1 MRPRSHSRARGRVRR
16 VSGDA
21 ERASDFVKY
30 RALLTNRVPRRRR
43 RDYGRPSVKL
53 TRRYGLLMN
62 AMDLAPG
69 WGARIPER
77 LAET

>member
-1 MRPRSHSRARGRVRR
+1 
-16 VSGDA
+16 
-21 ERASDFVKY
+21 VKY
-30 RALLTNRVPRRRR
+30 RALLTNRVPHRRR

-62 AMDLAPG
+62 AMDLAPE